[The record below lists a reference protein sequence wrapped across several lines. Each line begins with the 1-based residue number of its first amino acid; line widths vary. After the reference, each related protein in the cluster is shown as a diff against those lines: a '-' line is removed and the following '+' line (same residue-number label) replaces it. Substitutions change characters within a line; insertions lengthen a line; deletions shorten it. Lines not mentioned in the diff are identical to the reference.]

1 MRQLSMASRRELTAA
16 VGQRY
21 RGASRAEKARILDE
35 FVVVTGF
42 HRKHAMCLLRGDI
55 GQSSVRR
62 TRRRVYEEA
71 ERNALVVLWEAS
83 DRICGKRLKA
93 LLPLLIESMER
104 NGHMGLAPE
113 IRAKLLAVSA
123 STIDRALGKIRQEGG
138 RQRRRPVASAL
149 RRSIPVQT
157 SADWKDPAP
166 GFVEADLVAHS
177 GPSARGSFIQTL
189 GAHGYCDRL
198 DGVCAVAGARANAPE
213 HRVDRTSPTAAV
225 FAPGHRYR

>member
-1 MRQLSMASRRELTAA
+1 MATRRELAAA

-21 RGASRAEKARILDE
+21 REASRAEKTRILDE

-42 HRKHAMCLLRGDI
+42 HRKHAMRLLRGDI

-62 TRRRVYEEA
+62 TRRRIYEEA

-104 NGHMGLAPE
+104 HGHMGLSSE
-113 IRAKLLAVSA
+113 IRAKLLAMSA

-138 RQRRRPVASAL
+138 RQLRQPVASTL
-149 RRSIPVQT
+149 RRSIPVRT
-157 SADWKDPAP
+157 SADWEDPAP
-166 GFVEADLVAHS
+166 AFVEA
-177 GPSARGSFIQTL
+177 GPR
-189 GAHGYCDRL
+189 R
-198 DGVCAVAGARANAPE
+198 P
-213 HRVDRTSPTAAV
+213 
-225 FAPGHRYR
+225 